1 MGSES
6 LQETVRRIIERYSEG
21 TTPHG
26 LQISLLSVEEGVAYL
41 RLERLGTDH
50 QCGECDV
57 QIPVALNYLMQDLGG
72 VEGLD
77 RVEAG

>member
-6 LQETVRRIIERYSEG
+6 LQERVRRIIERYSEG

-26 LQISLLSVEEGVAYL
+26 LQIELLRVEDGVAHL
-41 RLERLGTDH
+41 RMERLVTEH

-57 QIPVALNYLMQDLGG
+57 QIPMALNYLMQDLRGLK
-72 VEGLD
+72 GLD
-77 RVEAG
+77 HVEAQ